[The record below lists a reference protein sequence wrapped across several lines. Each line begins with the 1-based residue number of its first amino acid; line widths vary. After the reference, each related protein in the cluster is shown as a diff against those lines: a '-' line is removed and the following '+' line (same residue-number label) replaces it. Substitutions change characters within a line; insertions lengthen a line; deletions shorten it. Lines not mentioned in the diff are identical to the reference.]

1 MFGNLIRD
9 TLLRALSQHRPS
21 PLDLIIGIS
30 VASPAAPAGSPP
42 VAAAMDDPIWLT
54 TDALCRRLAISRSTL
69 FEIRRQGLLKDGRH
83 VVPKNP
89 GCRRSRLLWHLQ
101 RCELALGRQP

>member
-1 MFGNLIRD
+1 MLPPHQPTPAIFGSLPRCP
-9 TLLRALSQHRPS
+9 RQPS
-21 PLDLIIGIS
+21 T
-30 VASPAAPAGSPP
+30 
-42 VAAAMDDPIWLT
+42 AAAMDDPIWLT

-89 GCRRSRLLWHLQ
+89 GCQRSRLLWHVQ